1 MLETDLSAY
10 TAMKNRTKAPN
21 TGRVSKAVSNS
32 RYGLRSRQAPPS
44 TPEATSNRPPGRGT
58 ANFEPQFEN
67 ITGNCAMED
76 TSKQAVVELMKIIR
90 NQDYLRQLLSSLN
103 YSYKESP
110 LSELSNEDIRNGFS
124 KLRDIAR
131 SIYKL
136 ESSDELP
143 NCRTSCRKEHST
155 EYYSSIPHEFVRKPH
170 PVINREDLVA
180 KELELLTILSYMK
193 DMGEDI
199 TIGDE
204 EVIVLSRN
212 GNEFLHVERYLNQS
226 HSDGYRNYEVK
237 DIFRIKRR
245 GETERFKSF
254 QSSNSTSKSRLL
266 WHGSPVTSYG
276 GILSHGLRVAPVR
289 DPQSGDLLCRGI
301 HFADMSCVSTEHCHS
316 DSTGGEA
323 LLLLCEVE
331 VGESP
336 LEMFSSSLKTGNVTN
351 KSNKYSTFIR
361 GRTGPTQWIDA
372 ADIHESLIGIEMVI
386 ICFPRY
392 FPRYRTLLLI
402 LVIIQPDP
410 TCDPSDTSYPY
421 APSNYNKYI
430 CYNESQIQ
438 IRYLV
443 RIQF

>member
-1 MLETDLSAY
+1 
-10 TAMKNRTKAPN
+10 
-21 TGRVSKAVSNS
+21 
-32 RYGLRSRQAPPS
+32 
-44 TPEATSNRPPGRGT
+44 
-58 ANFEPQFEN
+58 
-67 ITGNCAMED
+67 MED

-103 YSYKESP
+103 YNYKESP
-110 LSELSNEDIRNGFS
+110 LSEVSKEDIRNGFS

-155 EYYSSIPHEFVRKPH
+155 EYYSSIPHEFLRKPH

-245 GETERFKSF
+245 GEAERFKSF

-276 GILSHGLRVAPVR
+276 GILSHGLRVAPVG
-289 DPQSGDLLCRGI
+289 DPQSGDLLCKGI

-336 LEMFSSSLKTGNVTN
+336 LEVFSSSLKTGNVTN

-372 ADIHESLIGIEMVI
+372 ADIHESLIGIEM
-386 ICFPRY
+386 
-392 FPRYRTLLLI
+392 
-402 LVIIQPDP
+402 PDP